1 MRSGQRRAGCAGR
14 VHGQR
19 RDPAAARPGGRDGHD
34 GWELGGGE
42 SPGVFPARAL
52 YLSDVRNVLAA
63 DIDDDEL
70 VSVWMR
76 PEFIDA
82 VARRIVQLGVGADS
96 DKQQSDGELLT
107 VSEVARRLNA
117 SPHWVYAHKRDL
129 GAIRLGDGPKARLR
143 FHLAAV
149 LAELNR
155 RSESRRSDGTGGGE
169 ARKRT
174 RRRLVSR
181 PLPRASRTA

>member
-1 MRSGQRRAGCAGR
+1 LNTMSTLEVEDDER
-14 VHGQR
+14 
-19 RDPAAARPGGRDGHD
+19 
-34 GWELGGGE
+34 
-42 SPGVFPARAL
+42 
-52 YLSDVRNVLAA
+52 LAA
-63 DIDDDEL
+63 
-70 VSVWMR
+70 WMR

-82 VARRIVQLGVGADS
+82 VAKRVLELGVGADHARS
-96 DKQQSDGELLT
+96 TDSSELLT
-107 VSEVARRLNA
+107 VAEVAQRLNV
-117 SPHWVYAHKRDL
+117 SQQWVHAHKRDL

-155 RSESRRSDGTGGGE
+155 RSESRRSDGNGAGE

>member
-1 MRSGQRRAGCAGR
+1 M
-14 VHGQR
+14 
-19 RDPAAARPGGRDGHD
+19 
-34 GWELGGGE
+34 
-42 SPGVFPARAL
+42 
-52 YLSDVRNVLAA
+52 LAA

-117 SPHWVYAHKRDL
+117 SPHWVYAHKREL

-143 FHLAAV
+143 FHLVAV
-149 LAELNR
+149 LAELSR
-155 RSESRRSDGTGGGE
+155 PGESRSSDRSGAAE

-181 PLPRASRTA
+181 PLPRASRGP